1 MTADHQQHRP
11 DVNGM
16 DMDGSI
22 DEAAFPS
29 TSYSQPHRD
38 QMHMQFQQQLQA
50 QQQHMHQI
58 QLQQSQVMDNIGPAA
73 STLMQ
78 VHGGNTSASM
88 QLTMQQGMQPQS
100 SSATGDGG
108 FVSALQ
114 PQSIG
119 NKKRGGTVITGGDEP
134 GMPQLYKTSKMRR
147 PELWQFIRLV
157 VPDPPHVAAGRTS
170 NNVSRHMA
178 KFHAADLASYAQ
190 KMADR
195 KMKNKKQQDRSTF
208 IQKNDPPVGIGSLSP
223 EVWITAER
231 DIFVSFSIHY
241 LTENFERRHF
251 TIDVRE
257 HSGHQIYSYETKKEM
272 LDTLIARWNLDPRY
286 LSSMLWQSQPRVDDS
301 AHTLTQPRTQQAE
314 SAAHGFEIILAPLL
328 HGPKELEADGM
339 QAFFFD
345 EMVNNAVASVPPEYQ
360 ACLQFVRDQVATFR
374 DLAFFLTNHPRAVV
388 RLSKLMAS
396 TSQQRLVTDSKASWI
411 STLDM
416 LKRLVK
422 KRDVIHDFF
431 AYVDTN
437 EGRAEFLNTSSS
449 PRNGS
454 EASSGRQ
461 RREPTDEQWCAIE
474 CLLQLLQPFENVA
487 LAIGKEKYAGS
498 SLTFPLLKFLK
509 RDLEKVTNF
518 QRVFSKYPSRQ
529 VGGDANAENQL
540 SIEFQSQ
547 TQNIAAQLESV
558 RNFLYTEFRSHFSR
572 ACGELMWVSQLDP
585 RFVRM
590 KYLSDEEREVC
601 KARLIDQCF
610 VLANFNQTMANQRLK
625 AASAEVTVSTGLDPS
640 SASFLDFQT
649 GMHPPR
655 EDHDTN
661 SFLRELLFDD
671 AQDDPALVYQQQ
683 QQQLLHQ
690 QGQLGDSLGPV
701 SITTED
707 GGPSSSA
714 NTAHMEQE
722 ALRAQV
728 VAEVK
733 AYYEAV
739 AAAKVTAMRDPLKW
753 WRDNMATFP
762 LLVPLARQWLSS
774 VGSVRPSDVV
784 QIGADTH
791 GDIATT
797 STAQGV
803 QVNAN
808 IPHYGTHAVHSEPE
822 LVRDIMFPPESFV
835 MPHPRFPKI
844 EIQELR
850 DDFIRF
856 ELSETDASVA
866 NAIRRVMISEVP
878 TLAID
883 LVSIEINT
891 SVMTDEFLAHRLGMI
906 PLNFDGRLENFRQ
919 RFVYSQDCDC
929 DENCPNCSVEFSL
942 DVTADNGVLS
952 VTSEALKSS
961 DPYIRPV
968 NFSSEEELNNT
979 QDSGVI
985 IAKLGPGQR
994 LRLSAI
1000 AKLGIGKEHAKWSP
1014 VAVATFMYDPIITL
1028 NQAVLSTYSPEQ
1040 KAELYKC
1047 CPTEVFETDE
1057 NYEQFTVGD
1066 AMRCMYC
1073 DECVKLADSF
1083 KDNPE
1088 DDSAVSI
1095 RMREDKFIFSVETT
1109 GQLKPEE
1116 VVICALDLIR
1126 EKLSSLKHQCLEL
1139 SQDEGSSAPITPFG

>member
-1 MTADHQQHRP
+1 MSADQQQRGP
-11 DVNGM
+11 GIDGM
-16 DMDGSI
+16 RMNYPI

-29 TSYSQPHRD
+29 TPYSAAQVQSE
-38 QMHMQFQQQLQA
+38 QMQMQFQQQLQA
-50 QQQHMHQI
+50 QQQQMN
-58 QLQQSQVMDNIGPAA
+58 QLQMQQSNIMEDIGPAS

-78 VHGGNTSASM
+78 MHGRNTSAEM
-88 QLTMQQGMQPQS
+88 QMPNAVQLEERRD
-100 SSATGDGG
+100 GDH
-108 FVSALQ
+108 
-114 PQSIG
+114 
-119 NKKRGGTVITGGDEP
+119 RGRRAGI
-134 GMPQLYKTSKMRR
+134 PQLYKTSKMRR

-157 VPDPPHVAAGRTS
+157 VPDPPHIAAGRTYTNQDAKEAYCLKCKRIMHYNTGSS

-190 KMADR
+190 KMAA
-195 KMKNKKQQDRSTF
+195 KKVKNKKQQHSRTAYVPTNMGGSGSTSPGTGHKRRRTEATTPNSEGTTGSSITTQSPIGTPRLSLDELRATGDDFIKEELTQEETEQLNAIVARWVAKHHHPFTITEDPSCRSCS
-208 IQKNDPPVGIGSLSP
+208 ISP
-223 EVWITAER
+223 RHYANRSSFLRRALYEPSEVLFYSMASEVWITAER

-257 HSGHQIYSYETKKEM
+257 HSGHQVYSYETKKEM
-272 LDTLIARWNLDPRY
+272 LYTLIARWNLDPRY
-286 LSSMLWQSQPRVDDS
+286 LSSMLWQSQPRVDTI
-301 AHTLTQPRTQQAE
+301 ANNPMQPRTQQAE
-314 SAAHGFEIILAPLL
+314 SAATGFEIMLAPCCM
-328 HGPKELEADGM
+328 A
-339 QAFFFD
+339 
-345 EMVNNAVASVPPEYQ
+345 PESWKRM
-360 ACLQFVRDQVATFR
+360 AC
-374 DLAFFLTNHPRAVV
+374 
-388 RLSKLMAS
+388 SKLMAG
-396 TSQQRLVTDSKASWI
+396 TSQQRLVTDSKASWL

-431 AYVDTN
+431 AYVDTS
-437 EGRAEFLNTSSS
+437 EGRTEFQNVTSSS
-449 PRNGS
+449 SPSAEN
-454 EASSGRQ
+454 SGMQRQ
-461 RREPTDEQWCAIE
+461 EPTDEQWCAIE

-487 LAIGKEKYAGS
+487 LAIGKEKYAAS

-518 QRVFSKYPSRQ
+518 QRVFAKYSGSQ
-529 VGGDANAENQL
+529 GSVQGGTENQP
-540 SIEFQSQ
+540 SMEFQAQ
-547 TQNIAAQLESV
+547 TQNIATQLE
-558 RNFLYTEFRSHFSR
+558 T
-572 ACGELMWVSQLDP
+572 
-585 RFVRM
+585 
-590 KYLSDEEREVC
+590 YLSDEEREVC

-610 VLANFNQTMANQRLK
+610 VLANFNQVMANQRLK
-625 AASAEVTVSTGLDPS
+625 ASAAVSADITVSAGLDPS
-640 SASFLDFQT
+640 SATFLDFQT
-649 GMHPPR
+649 GMQPTR

-671 AQDDPALVYQQQ
+671 AHDDPALVYQQQ

-690 QGQLGDSLGPV
+690 QGQLGDLGPV
-701 SITTED
+701 SITTGE
-707 GGPSSSA
+707 GPTSPTNAATSA
-714 NTAHMEQE
+714 AYLEQE
-722 ALRAQV
+722 AALRARV
-728 VAEVK
+728 VNEVK
-733 AYYEAV
+733 TYFDAV
-739 AAAKVTAMRDPLKW
+739 AIAKVTAMRDPLKW
-753 WRDNMATFP
+753 WRDNTAMFP

-784 QIGADTH
+784 QISAGTH
-791 GDIATT
+791 GDLTTT
-797 STAQGV
+797 STTQGV
-803 QVNAN
+803 QVNATTGAAL
-808 IPHYGTHAVHSEPE
+808 PYAVGDGRQRGQRH
-822 LVRDIMFPPESFV
+822 PPR
-835 MPHPRFPKI
+835 HD
-844 EIQELR
+844 L
-850 DDFIRF
+850 
-856 ELSETDASVA
+856 
-866 NAIRRVMISEVP
+866 EVP

-906 PLNFDGRLENFRQ
+906 PLNFDGGLENFRQ

-929 DENCPNCSVEFSL
+929 DENCPNCSVEFTL
-942 DVTADNGVLS
+942 DVTADSGVSS
-952 VTSEALKSS
+952 VTSEDLKSS

-979 QDSGVI
+979 QDTGVI

-1014 VAVATFMYDPIITL
+1014 VAVATYMYDPIITL
-1028 NQAVLSTYSPEQ
+1028 NQAVLSTYTPEQ
-1040 KAELYKC
+1040 KAELYKS

-1057 NYEQFTVGD
+1057 SYEQFTVGD

-1139 SQDEGSSAPITPFG
+1139 SQDDQGSSAPITPFG

>member
-16 DMDGSI
+16 GMDGSI

-78 VHGGNTSASM
+78 VHGGNTSTSM

-195 KMKNKKQQDRSTF
+195 KMKNKKLQDRSTF
-208 IQKNDPPVGIGSLSP
+208 IQKNDPP
-223 EVWITAER
+223 
-231 DIFVSFSIHY
+231 
-241 LTENFERRHF
+241 
-251 TIDVRE
+251 
-257 HSGHQIYSYETKKEM
+257 
-272 LDTLIARWNLDPRY
+272 
-286 LSSMLWQSQPRVDDS
+286 
-301 AHTLTQPRTQQAE
+301 QAE

-437 EGRAEFLNTSSS
+437 EGRAEFMNTSSSS

-714 NTAHMEQE
+714 NTAHM
-722 ALRAQV
+722 
-728 VAEVK
+728 
-733 AYYEAV
+733 
-739 AAAKVTAMRDPLKW
+739 
-753 WRDNMATFP
+753 
-762 LLVPLARQWLSS
+762 
-774 VGSVRPSDVV
+774 
-784 QIGADTH
+784 
-791 GDIATT
+791 DIRTT
-797 STAQGV
+797 T
-803 QVNAN
+803 
-808 IPHYGTHAVHSEPE
+808 YG
-822 LVRDIMFPPESFV
+822 
-835 MPHPRFPKI
+835 
-844 EIQELR
+844 
-850 DDFIRF
+850 
-856 ELSETDASVA
+856 
-866 NAIRRVMISEVP
+866 
-878 TLAID
+878 
-883 LVSIEINT
+883 
-891 SVMTDEFLAHRLGMI
+891 
-906 PLNFDGRLENFRQ
+906 
-919 RFVYSQDCDC
+919 
-929 DENCPNCSVEFSL
+929 
-942 DVTADNGVLS
+942 
-952 VTSEALKSS
+952 
-961 DPYIRPV
+961 
-968 NFSSEEELNNT
+968 
-979 QDSGVI
+979 
-985 IAKLGPGQR
+985 
-994 LRLSAI
+994 
-1000 AKLGIGKEHAKWSP
+1000 
-1014 VAVATFMYDPIITL
+1014 
-1028 NQAVLSTYSPEQ
+1028 
-1040 KAELYKC
+1040 
-1047 CPTEVFETDE
+1047 
-1057 NYEQFTVGD
+1057 
-1066 AMRCMYC
+1066 
-1073 DECVKLADSF
+1073 
-1083 KDNPE
+1083 
-1088 DDSAVSI
+1088 
-1095 RMREDKFIFSVETT
+1095 
-1109 GQLKPEE
+1109 
-1116 VVICALDLIR
+1116 
-1126 EKLSSLKHQCLEL
+1126 KHF
-1139 SQDEGSSAPITPFG
+1139 A